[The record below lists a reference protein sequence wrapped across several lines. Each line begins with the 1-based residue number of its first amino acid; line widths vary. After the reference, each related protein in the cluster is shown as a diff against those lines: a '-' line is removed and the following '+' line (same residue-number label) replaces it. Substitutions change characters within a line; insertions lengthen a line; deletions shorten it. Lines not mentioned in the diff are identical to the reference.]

1 MRLDNIMYFSPMT
14 ARGFFEKLE
23 KASNP
28 LIELSTSYYKKTVD
42 EIFEKE
48 GYELYFDRAESRKRG
63 YRLYRSIKIAEDNPE
78 SNTTLQFNPEELVT

>member
-1 MRLDNIMYFSPMT
+1 MRLDIMYFSPMT

-48 GYELYFDRAESRKRG
+48 GYELYFDRATSKRRG
-63 YRLYRSIKIAEDNPE
+63 YRVYRAMKIVKDKPE
-78 SNTTLQFNPEELVT
+78 SDDILQFNPEELVI